1 MPPACKPS
9 LGPGKACD
17 PRERI
22 QTLASIRR
30 REHMSQFIDKVEDA
44 AGIPFKDEESPW
56 QHTADETKPLSE
68 LPTKVYGTPA
78 EIQNTIKLLSD
89 YKHIFSTELKTEPA
103 NIPPME
109 IPVDVEKWE
118 AARANKLPP
127 RPQSILKQKETV
139 RQIEIMKKY
148 KVIRDSKA
156 SRYSQ
161 VMLTPKPNDKW
172 RFCVAF
178 DDLNRC
184 SKSMGWP
191 IPNIQAMLQRMCR
204 KSKILCCD
212 GPN

>member
-1 MPPACKPS
+1 
-9 LGPGKACD
+9 
-17 PRERI
+17 
-22 QTLASIRR
+22 
-30 REHMSQFIDKVEDA
+30 MSQYIDRVEDA
-44 AGIPFKDEESPW
+44 AGIPFKDVESPW
-56 QHTADETKPLSE
+56 QQMADETKPVDE

-89 YKHIFSTELKTEPA
+89 YKHIFSSELKTEPA

-109 IPVDVEKWE
+109 IPVDVEMWE

-127 RPQSILKQKETV
+127 RPQSILKQRETV
-139 RQIEIMKKY
+139 RQIEIMKKHR
-148 KVIRDSKA
+148 VIRESKA

-191 IPNIQAMLQRMCR
+191 IPNIQAMLQRVGAEKAKYYAVMDLTSGYHQAPLSASARIFTLPFVGCMSGSEFR
-204 KSKILCCD
+204 WA
-212 GPN
+212 